1 MELQIA
7 AIKKP
12 SVKPTPL
19 GYLLQVSQTSFES
32 KDRYMVLGG
41 IIMNKG
47 DIPQF
52 NETMKKIPS

>member
-19 GYLLQVSQTSFES
+19 GYLLQVSQTSFGFS
-32 KDRYMVLGG
+32 VLRDGNTKVDRY
-41 IIMNKG
+41 
-47 DIPQF
+47 F
-52 NETMKKIPS
+52 